1 MDNIETKVI
10 TITAEQLG
18 VPVTELDCEK
28 QFIGDLGA
36 DSLDMVE
43 LVMAMEDEFSIEI
56 EDKEAEGLI
65 TIKQACDFIKE
76 KCKAT

>member
-18 VPVTELDCEK
+18 VPVSELTLDK

-56 EDKEAEGLI
+56 EDKEAEELT
-65 TIKQACDFIKE
+65 TIEKACKFIRE
-76 KCKAT
+76 KSKA